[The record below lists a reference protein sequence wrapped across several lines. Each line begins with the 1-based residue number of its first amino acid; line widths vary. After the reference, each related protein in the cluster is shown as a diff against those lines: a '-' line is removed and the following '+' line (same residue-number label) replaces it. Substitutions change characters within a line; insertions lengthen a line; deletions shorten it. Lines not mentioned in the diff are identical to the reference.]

1 MRDSKRSA
9 KAEPP
14 KDPAERA
21 REICLRLLDVRPR
34 TYIELAEAL
43 TKKDI
48 PDDIIA
54 EVLDRYREVGM
65 VDDAAFARAW
75 VSSRHRSKK
84 LSRRALS
91 SELRRKGV
99 DTELVDEALEQV
111 DGDSEREAARAL
123 VEKRL
128 RSMGSVPPDAVFRR
142 LVSMLARKGYPAGVA
157 VGVVK
162 DILAEQAETAEL
174 AEQIDVDAMSG
185 EAEAETST

>member
-1 MRDSKRSA
+1 MTDA
-9 KAEPP
+9 DAAGKAA

-43 TKKDI
+43 TKKGI
-48 PDDIIA
+48 PDEVIGD
-54 EVLDRYREVGM
+54 VLDRYREVGM

-99 DTELVDEALEQV
+99 DTELVDDALELL
-111 DGDSEREAARAL
+111 DPDSEREAARAL
-123 VEKRL
+123 VDKRL
-128 RSMGSVPPDAVFRR
+128 RSMGSAAPDAMFRR

-162 DILAEQAETAEL
+162 EALAEQAETAEL
-174 AEQIDVDAMSG
+174 AEHIDVDAIDSQ
-185 EAEAETST
+185 TST

>member
-1 MRDSKRSA
+1 MKDKEER
-9 KAEPP
+9 
-14 KDPAERA
+14 DPAERA

-43 TKKDI
+43 TKRGI
-48 PDDIIA
+48 PDEVID

-75 VSSRHRSKK
+75 VSSRHRGKK

-111 DGDSEREAARAL
+111 DDDSEREAAREL
-123 VEKRL
+123 VVKRL
-128 RSMGSVPPDAVFRR
+128 RSMGSAPPDAVFRR
-142 LVSMLARKGYPAGVA
+142 LVGMLGRKGYGSGVA
-157 VGVVK
+157 IGVVK
-162 DILAEQAETAEL
+162 EVLAEHAATAEM
-174 AEQIDVDAMSG
+174 AEQIDADALEDIDG
-185 EAEAETST
+185 